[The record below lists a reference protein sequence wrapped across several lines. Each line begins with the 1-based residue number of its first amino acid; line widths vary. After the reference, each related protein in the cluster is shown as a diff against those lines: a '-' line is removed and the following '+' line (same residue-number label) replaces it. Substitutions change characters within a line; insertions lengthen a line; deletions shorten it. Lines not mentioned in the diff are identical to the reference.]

1 MNIIETFKLALKNIA
16 GSKMRSFL
24 TMLGIIIGV
33 CAVIVIVGLGNG
45 MTNYIQDSFS
55 EIGTN
60 LLQIEIYGRGT
71 SRQATAEDMYAI
83 VENNRDCLDKLSPL
97 VYVPAPVKIGSET
110 HRRTSA
116 MGISEEYFAGRGYG
130 IEQGRGIEYMDVLGR
145 SNVCVVGKYVSETYY
160 GGAAVGDTIKVGNA
174 KLKIVG
180 VMEQDADEMDEGGTD
195 DYVYLP
201 YSTASRVAHVGTFTT
216 YAATVH
222 SEEQAAQGK
231 KAIEDGLFKIYG
243 DTNAYSV
250 ISAVELL
257 DLFTSMVDTVIV
269 VLTIIAAISLLV
281 GGIGIM
287 NIMLVSVTERTREI
301 GIRKALGAR
310 EGTILQQFVIEAATT
325 AAIGGLIGIGMGY
338 LLSSVATK
346 IIAALMPEA
355 ITVTPSADSV
365 LVTFCISAGIGVL
378 FGYLPARKAAR
389 LNPIEAL
396 RYD

>member
-60 LLQIEIYGRGT
+60 LLQVTISGRGT
-71 SRQATAEDMYAI
+71 SRRATVDDMYAI
-83 VENNRDCLDKLSPL
+83 VENNRDCLDKISPL
-97 VYVPAPVKIGSET
+97 VYVPASVKIGSET
-110 HRRTSA
+110 RSRTSV

-130 IEQGRGIEYMDVLGR
+130 MEQGRGIEYMDVLGR
-145 SNVCVVGKYVSETYY
+145 SNICVVGKYVSDNYY
-160 GGAAVGDTIKVGNA
+160 GGAAVGDTIKVGNT

-180 VMEQDADEMDEGGTD
+180 VMEQDADEMEEGGSD

-201 YSTASRVAHVGTFTT
+201 YSTASRIAHIGTFTT
-216 YAATVH
+216 YAVTVH

-231 KAIEDGLFKIYG
+231 KAIEDGLYKIYG
-243 DTNAYSV
+243 DSNAYGV
-250 ISAVELL
+250 VSAVELL

-325 AAIGGLIGIGMGY
+325 AAIGGVIGIGMGY

-365 LVTFCISAGIGVL
+365 LVAFGISAGIGVL

>member
-1 MNIIETFKLALKNIA
+1 MSIFETFKLALKNIA

-60 LLQIEIYGRGT
+60 LIQVSLIGRGT
-71 SRQATAEDMYAI
+71 SRQATVEDMYAI
-83 VENNRDCLDKLSPL
+83 VDANPDCLSQISPI
-97 VYVPAPVKIGSET
+97 VNVAGRVKIGSET
-110 HRRTSA
+110 HNRTSVS
-116 MGISEEYFAGRGYG
+116 GVSEDYFNMDGDKV
-130 IEQGRGIEYMDVLGR
+130 EQGRGIEYMDVVNR
-145 SNVCVVGKYVSETYY
+145 SNICVVGKYVSETYY
-160 GGAAVGDTIKVGNA
+160 GGAAVGDWIRVGFT

-180 VMEQDADEMDEGGTD
+180 VLEQDADEMDEGGSD
-195 DYVYLP
+195 DCVYLP
-201 YSTASRVAHVGTFTT
+201 YSTASRVSRTGNFNLYGV
-216 YAATVH
+216 TVH

-231 KAIEDGLFKIYG
+231 KVIEDGLYKIYG
-243 DTNAYSV
+243 DSNAYAV

-346 IIAALMPEA
+346 IIAMLMPEA
-355 ITVTPSADSV
+355 ITVTPSANSV
-365 LVTFCISAGIGVL
+365 LVAFCISAGIGVL